1 MPTFSNGWLHNF
13 QARRSV
19 RWHRQHR
26 EEGSVSAQADQEMLE
41 IKQVLSAYSLKDQFN
56 YDETGLF
63 QKKTPARSLSTHQ
76 LPGRKKDKARI
87 TTLFCCNV
95 DGSEKLPLQFI
106 STAKNPRA
114 FQAAGINIRNLNLV
128 WRSNQKAWIT
138 TPIFTEFLYWFDRQ
152 MSGRNVI
159 LLIDNF
165 SAYQAA
171 VAEIQSSGY
180 LLQNTLI
187 IQLPANSTS

>member
-63 QKKTPARSLSTHQ
+63 
-76 LPGRKKDKARI
+76 
-87 TTLFCCNV
+87 
-95 DGSEKLPLQFI
+95 
-106 STAKNPRA
+106 
-114 FQAAGINIRNLNLV
+114 
-128 WRSNQKAWIT
+128 
-138 TPIFTEFLYWFDRQ
+138 
-152 MSGRNVI
+152 
-159 LLIDNF
+159 
-165 SAYQAA
+165 
-171 VAEIQSSGY
+171 
-180 LLQNTLI
+180 
-187 IQLPANSTS
+187 